1 MQNNDL
7 EKDLIEKSVL
17 IMKGV
22 TSLQEINRIL
32 GIEDSTSEK
41 WLELAEEN
49 IEPYKSY
56 AEELKLFLEKN
67 GLNYDSIVENDF
79 KIFKDNELDFL
90 LEDNYLFS
98 LENTREDKIS
108 ILKTRVHPENLR
120 DSIENLKK
128 QTSKLDDVFNLLMQL
143 DESALIGL
151 LDDGNFESKSKEEIT
166 DMIISDLRLKNID
179 KLIMNLESYLSD
191 LNEFNITSQLSE
203 NNVLKSVDG
212 DNVLKVVS
220 EDNALEVVSE
230 DNVLETVSD
239 EKVLKAVSEGNVLEA
254 DDNKAIEDDLGN
266 DSLNEGNFESF
277 VDGMMNDFLNAL
289 KEGKSEEEAMDISGV
304 NSITLMS
311 WKIMAE
317 SGDETFKKFH
327 DEYMNLMKNN

>member
-49 IEPYKSY
+49 IEPYKRY

-98 LENTREDKIS
+98 LDNTREDKIS

-151 LDDGNFESKSKEEIT
+151 LDDGNFESKSKEEIA
-166 DMIISDLRLKNID
+166 DKIISDLHLKNID

-212 DNVLKVVS
+212 DNVQKVVS
-220 EDNALEVVSE
+220 EDNA
-230 DNVLETVSD
+230 
-239 EKVLKAVSEGNVLEA
+239 LEA

>member
-98 LENTREDKIS
+98 LDNTREDKIS

-220 EDNALEVVSE
+220 EDN
-230 DNVLETVSD
+230 
-239 EKVLKAVSEGNVLEA
+239 VLEA
-254 DDNKAIEDDLGN
+254 DDNKVIEDDLGN

>member
-49 IEPYKSY
+49 IEPYKRY

-98 LENTREDKIS
+98 LDNTREDKIS

-151 LDDGNFESKSKEEIT
+151 LDDGNFESKSKEEIA
-166 DMIISDLRLKNID
+166 DKIISDLHLKNID

-230 DNVLETVSD
+230 D
-239 EKVLKAVSEGNVLEA
+239 NVLEA

>member
-98 LENTREDKIS
+98 LDNTREDKIS

-151 LDDGNFESKSKEEIT
+151 LDDGNFESKSKEEIA
-166 DMIISDLRLKNID
+166 DKIISDLHLKNID

-220 EDNALEVVSE
+220 EDNVHEVVSE
-230 DNVLETVSD
+230 D
-239 EKVLKAVSEGNVLEA
+239 NVLEA

>member
-7 EKDLIEKSVL
+7 EKDMIEKSVL

-32 GIEDSTSEK
+32 GIEDSTSKK

-49 IEPYKSY
+49 IEPYKRY

-128 QTSKLDDVFNLLMQL
+128 ETSKLDDVFNLLMQL

-151 LDDGNFESKSKEEIT
+151 LDDGNFESKSKEEIA
-166 DMIISDLRLKNID
+166 DKIISDLHLKNID

-212 DNVLKVVS
+212 DNVQKVVS
-220 EDNALEVVSE
+220 EDNA
-230 DNVLETVSD
+230 
-239 EKVLKAVSEGNVLEA
+239 LEA

>member
-120 DSIENLKK
+120 DSIENHKK

-220 EDNALEVVSE
+220 EDN
-230 DNVLETVSD
+230 
-239 EKVLKAVSEGNVLEA
+239 VLEA

>member
-128 QTSKLDDVFNLLMQL
+128 ETSKLDDVFNLLMQL

-220 EDNALEVVSE
+220 EDN
-230 DNVLETVSD
+230 VLETVSD
-239 EKVLKAVSEGNVLEA
+239 EKVLKAVSEDNVLEA

>member
-151 LDDGNFESKSKEEIT
+151 LDDGNFESKSKEEIA
-166 DMIISDLRLKNID
+166 DKIISDLHLKNID

-220 EDNALEVVSE
+220 EDNA
-230 DNVLETVSD
+230 
-239 EKVLKAVSEGNVLEA
+239 LEA

>member
-7 EKDLIEKSVL
+7 EKDMIEKSVL

-32 GIEDSTSEK
+32 GIEDSTSKK

-128 QTSKLDDVFNLLMQL
+128 ETSKLDDVFNLLMQL

-151 LDDGNFESKSKEEIT
+151 LDDGNFESKPKEEIA
-166 DMIISDLRLKNID
+166 DKIISDLHLKNID

-220 EDNALEVVSE
+220 ED
-230 DNVLETVSD
+230 
-239 EKVLKAVSEGNVLEA
+239 NVLEA

>member
-32 GIEDSTSEK
+32 GIEDSTSKK

-128 QTSKLDDVFNLLMQL
+128 ETSKLDDVFNLLMQL

-151 LDDGNFESKSKEEIT
+151 LDDGNFESKSKEEIA
-166 DMIISDLRLKNID
+166 DKIISDLHLKNID

-212 DNVLKVVS
+212 DNVL
-220 EDNALEVVSE
+220 EVVSE
-230 DNVLETVSD
+230 D
-239 EKVLKAVSEGNVLEA
+239 NVLEA
-254 DDNKAIEDDLGN
+254 DDNKAIEDDLVN

>member
-49 IEPYKSY
+49 IEPYKRY

-98 LENTREDKIS
+98 LDNTREDKIS

-151 LDDGNFESKSKEEIT
+151 LDDGNFESKSKEEIA
-166 DMIISDLRLKNID
+166 DKIISDLHLKNID

-220 EDNALEVVSE
+220 EDNA
-230 DNVLETVSD
+230 
-239 EKVLKAVSEGNVLEA
+239 LEA

>member
-151 LDDGNFESKSKEEIT
+151 LDDGNFESKSKEEIA
-166 DMIISDLRLKNID
+166 DKIISDLHLKNID

-220 EDNALEVVSE
+220 EDNVHEVVSE
-230 DNVLETVSD
+230 D
-239 EKVLKAVSEGNVLEA
+239 NVLEA

>member
-49 IEPYKSY
+49 IEPYKRY

-98 LENTREDKIS
+98 LDNTREDKIS

-151 LDDGNFESKSKEEIT
+151 LDDGNFESKSKEEIA
-166 DMIISDLRLKNID
+166 DKIISDLRLKNID

-220 EDNALEVVSE
+220 EDNVHEVVSE
-230 DNVLETVSD
+230 D
-239 EKVLKAVSEGNVLEA
+239 NVLEA

>member
-49 IEPYKSY
+49 IEPYKGY

-67 GLNYDSIVENDF
+67 GLKYDSIVENDF

-98 LENTREDKIS
+98 LDNTREDKIS

-220 EDNALEVVSE
+220 EDN
-230 DNVLETVSD
+230 
-239 EKVLKAVSEGNVLEA
+239 VLEA
-254 DDNKAIEDDLGN
+254 DDNKSIGDDSDN
-266 DSLNEGNFESF
+266 DSLNEGDFESF
-277 VDGMMNDFLNAL
+277 VDGMMNDFLDAL
-289 KEGKSEEEAMDISGV
+289 REGKSEEDAMDISGV

>member
-7 EKDLIEKSVL
+7 EKDMIEKSVL

-32 GIEDSTSEK
+32 GIEDSTSKK

-128 QTSKLDDVFNLLMQL
+128 ETSKLDDVFNLLMQL

-151 LDDGNFESKSKEEIT
+151 LDDGNFESKSKEEIA
-166 DMIISDLRLKNID
+166 DKIISDLHLKNID

-220 EDNALEVVSE
+220 EDN
-230 DNVLETVSD
+230 VLET
-239 EKVLKAVSEGNVLEA
+239 VSEGNVLEA

-266 DSLNEGNFESF
+266 DSLNDGNFESF

>member
-191 LNEFNITSQLSE
+191 LNDLNIQTPVSE
-203 NNVLKSVDG
+203 NNGLEP
-212 DNVLKVVS
+212 VV
-220 EDNALEVVSE
+220 E
-230 DNVLETVSD
+230 DNVFEQ
-239 EKVLKAVSEGNVLEA
+239 
-254 DDNKAIEDDLGN
+254 DDNKSIGDDSDN

-289 KEGKSEEEAMDISGV
+289 REGKSEEDAMDISGV

>member
-151 LDDGNFESKSKEEIT
+151 LDDGNFESKSKEEIA
-166 DMIISDLRLKNID
+166 DKIISDLHLKNID
-179 KLIMNLESYLSD
+179 KLIMNLESYLSY

-212 DNVLKVVS
+212 DNVLK
-220 EDNALEVVSE
+220 VVSE

-254 DDNKAIEDDLGN
+254 DDNKAIEDDLGD
-266 DSLNEGNFESF
+266 DSLNDGNFESF

>member
-7 EKDLIEKSVL
+7 EKDMIEKSVL

-32 GIEDSTSEK
+32 GIEDSTSKK

-128 QTSKLDDVFNLLMQL
+128 ETSKLDDVFNLLMQL

-151 LDDGNFESKSKEEIT
+151 LDDGNFESKSKEEIA
-166 DMIISDLRLKNID
+166 DKIISDLHLKNID

-220 EDNALEVVSE
+220 EDN
-230 DNVLETVSD
+230 
-239 EKVLKAVSEGNVLEA
+239 VLEA
-254 DDNKAIEDDLGN
+254 DDNKAIEDDLGS

>member
-128 QTSKLDDVFNLLMQL
+128 ETSKLDDVFNLLMQL

-151 LDDGNFESKSKEEIT
+151 LDDGNFESKSKEEIA
-166 DMIISDLRLKNID
+166 DKIISDLHLKNID

-220 EDNALEVVSE
+220 EDNA
-230 DNVLETVSD
+230 
-239 EKVLKAVSEGNVLEA
+239 LEA

>member
-7 EKDLIEKSVL
+7 EKDMIEKSVL

-151 LDDGNFESKSKEEIT
+151 LDDGNFESKSKEEIA
-166 DMIISDLRLKNID
+166 DKIISDLRLKNID

-220 EDNALEVVSE
+220 EDNA
-230 DNVLETVSD
+230 
-239 EKVLKAVSEGNVLEA
+239 LEA

>member
-98 LENTREDKIS
+98 LDNTREDKIS

-151 LDDGNFESKSKEEIT
+151 LDDGNFESKSKEEIA
-166 DMIISDLRLKNID
+166 DKIISDLRLKNID

-212 DNVLKVVS
+212 DNVL
-220 EDNALEVVSE
+220 
-230 DNVLETVSD
+230 
-239 EKVLKAVSEGNVLEA
+239 EA
-254 DDNKAIEDDLGN
+254 DDNKVIEDDLGN

>member
-128 QTSKLDDVFNLLMQL
+128 ETSKLDDVFNLLMQL

-151 LDDGNFESKSKEEIT
+151 LDDGNFESKSKEEIA
-166 DMIISDLRLKNID
+166 DKIISDLHLKNID

-220 EDNALEVVSE
+220 EDN
-230 DNVLETVSD
+230 VLETVSD
-239 EKVLKAVSEGNVLEA
+239 EKVLKAVSEGNFLEV

-266 DSLNEGNFESF
+266 DSLNDGNFESF

-289 KEGKSEEEAMDISGV
+289 KEGKSEEDAMDISGV

-317 SGDETFKKFH
+317 SGDDTFKKFH

>member
-7 EKDLIEKSVL
+7 EKDMIEKSVL

-128 QTSKLDDVFNLLMQL
+128 ETSKLDDVFNLLMQL

-151 LDDGNFESKSKEEIT
+151 LDDGNFESKSKEEIA
-166 DMIISDLRLKNID
+166 DKVISNLHLKNID

-220 EDNALEVVSE
+220 EDNVLEVVSE
-230 DNVLETVSD
+230 D
-239 EKVLKAVSEGNVLEA
+239 NVLEA

-266 DSLNEGNFESF
+266 DSLNDGNFESF

-289 KEGKSEEEAMDISGV
+289 KEGKSEEDAMDISGV

>member
-49 IEPYKSY
+49 IEPYKRY

-98 LENTREDKIS
+98 LDNTREDKIS

-230 DNVLETVSD
+230 DNVLE
-239 EKVLKAVSEGNVLEA
+239 A

-289 KEGKSEEEAMDISGV
+289 KEGKSEEDAMDISGV

>member
-7 EKDLIEKSVL
+7 EKDMIEKSVL

-32 GIEDSTSEK
+32 GIEDSTSKK

-151 LDDGNFESKSKEEIT
+151 LDDGNFESKSKEEIA
-166 DMIISDLRLKNID
+166 DKIISDLHLKNID

-212 DNVLKVVS
+212 DNVLKSVDGDNVLKVVS
-220 EDNALEVVSE
+220 EDNA
-230 DNVLETVSD
+230 
-239 EKVLKAVSEGNVLEA
+239 LEA

>member
-98 LENTREDKIS
+98 LDNTREDKIS

-151 LDDGNFESKSKEEIT
+151 LDDGNFESKSKEEIA
-166 DMIISDLRLKNID
+166 DKIISDLHLKNID

-212 DNVLKVVS
+212 DNVL
-220 EDNALEVVSE
+220 EVVSE
-230 DNVLETVSD
+230 D
-239 EKVLKAVSEGNVLEA
+239 NVLEA

>member
-1 MQNNDL
+1 VECVGSMERSDTLNRL
-7 EKDLIEKSVL
+7 RELVKWFYEKFPS
-17 IMKGV
+17 G
-22 TSLQEINRIL
+22 
-32 GIEDSTSEK
+32 G
-41 WLELAEEN
+41 
-49 IEPYKSY
+49 
-56 AEELKLFLEKN
+56 FLH
-67 GLNYDSIVENDF
+67 IV
-79 KIFKDNELDFL
+79 
-90 LEDNYLFS
+90 
-98 LENTREDKIS
+98 
-108 ILKTRVHPENLR
+108 
-120 DSIENLKK
+120 
-128 QTSKLDDVFNLLMQL
+128 
-143 DESALIGL
+143 

-220 EDNALEVVSE
+220 ED
-230 DNVLETVSD
+230 
-239 EKVLKAVSEGNVLEA
+239 NVLEA

>member
-128 QTSKLDDVFNLLMQL
+128 QTSKLDDVSNLLMQL
-143 DESALIGL
+143 DESTLIGL
-151 LDDGNFESKSKEEIT
+151 LDDGNFESKSKEEIA
-166 DMIISDLRLKNID
+166 DKIISDLHLKNID

-230 DNVLETVSD
+230 DNVLE
-239 EKVLKAVSEGNVLEA
+239 A
-254 DDNKAIEDDLGN
+254 DDNKSIEDDLGN

>member
-49 IEPYKSY
+49 IEPYKRY

-151 LDDGNFESKSKEEIT
+151 LDDGNFESKSKEEIA
-166 DMIISDLRLKNID
+166 DKIISDLRLKNID

-220 EDNALEVVSE
+220 ED
-230 DNVLETVSD
+230 
-239 EKVLKAVSEGNVLEA
+239 NVLEA

>member
-67 GLNYDSIVENDF
+67 GLNYDNIVENDF

-98 LENTREDKIS
+98 LDNTREDKIS

-151 LDDGNFESKSKEEIT
+151 LDDGNFESKSKEEIA
-166 DMIISDLRLKNID
+166 DKIISDLHLKNID

-203 NNVLKSVDG
+203 NNVLKYVDGDNVLKSVDG

-220 EDNALEVVSE
+220 ED
-230 DNVLETVSD
+230 
-239 EKVLKAVSEGNVLEA
+239 NVLEA

>member
-1 MQNNDL
+1 
-7 EKDLIEKSVL
+7 
-17 IMKGV
+17 
-22 TSLQEINRIL
+22 
-32 GIEDSTSEK
+32 
-41 WLELAEEN
+41 
-49 IEPYKSY
+49 
-56 AEELKLFLEKN
+56 
-67 GLNYDSIVENDF
+67 
-79 KIFKDNELDFL
+79 
-90 LEDNYLFS
+90 
-98 LENTREDKIS
+98 
-108 ILKTRVHPENLR
+108 
-120 DSIENLKK
+120 K

-151 LDDGNFESKSKEEIT
+151 LDDGNFESKSKEEIA
-166 DMIISDLRLKNID
+166 DKIISDLRLKNID

-212 DNVLKVVS
+212 DNVL
-220 EDNALEVVSE
+220 
-230 DNVLETVSD
+230 
-239 EKVLKAVSEGNVLEA
+239 EA
-254 DDNKAIEDDLGN
+254 DDNKVIEDDLGN

>member
-98 LENTREDKIS
+98 LDNTREDKIS

-151 LDDGNFESKSKEEIT
+151 LDDGNFESKSKEEIA
-166 DMIISDLRLKNID
+166 DKIISDLHLKNID

-212 DNVLKVVS
+212 D
-220 EDNALEVVSE
+220 
-230 DNVLETVSD
+230 
-239 EKVLKAVSEGNVLEA
+239 NVLEA

>member
-49 IEPYKSY
+49 IEPYKRY

-98 LENTREDKIS
+98 LDNTREDKIS

-151 LDDGNFESKSKEEIT
+151 LDDGNFESKSKEEIA
-166 DMIISDLRLKNID
+166 DKIISDLHLKNID

-220 EDNALEVVSE
+220 ED
-230 DNVLETVSD
+230 
-239 EKVLKAVSEGNVLEA
+239 NVLEA

>member
-7 EKDLIEKSVL
+7 EKDMIEKSVL

-32 GIEDSTSEK
+32 GIEDSTSKK

-128 QTSKLDDVFNLLMQL
+128 ETSKLDDVFNLLMQL

-151 LDDGNFESKSKEEIT
+151 LDDGNFESKSKEEIA
-166 DMIISDLRLKNID
+166 DKIISDLHLKNID

-212 DNVLKVVS
+212 DNVQKVVS
-220 EDNALEVVSE
+220 EDNA
-230 DNVLETVSD
+230 
-239 EKVLKAVSEGNVLEA
+239 LEA

>member
-98 LENTREDKIS
+98 LDNTREDKIS

-151 LDDGNFESKSKEEIT
+151 LDDGNFESKSKEEIA
-166 DMIISDLRLKNID
+166 DKIISDLRLKNID

-230 DNVLETVSD
+230 D
-239 EKVLKAVSEGNVLEA
+239 NVLEA

>member
-98 LENTREDKIS
+98 LDNTREDKIS

-230 DNVLETVSD
+230 DNVLE
-239 EKVLKAVSEGNVLEA
+239 A
-254 DDNKAIEDDLGN
+254 DDNKVIEDDLGN

>member
-32 GIEDSTSEK
+32 GIEDSTSKK

-128 QTSKLDDVFNLLMQL
+128 ETSKLDDVFNLLMQL

-151 LDDGNFESKSKEEIT
+151 LDDGNFESKSKEEIA
-166 DMIISDLRLKNID
+166 DKIISDLHLKNID

-212 DNVLKVVS
+212 DNVL
-220 EDNALEVVSE
+220 EVVSE
-230 DNVLETVSD
+230 D
-239 EKVLKAVSEGNVLEA
+239 NVLEA

>member
-7 EKDLIEKSVL
+7 EKDMIEKSVL

-32 GIEDSTSEK
+32 GIEDSTSKK

-128 QTSKLDDVFNLLMQL
+128 ETSKLDDVFNLLMQL

-151 LDDGNFESKSKEEIT
+151 LDDGNFESKSKEEIA
-166 DMIISDLRLKNID
+166 DKIISNLHLKNID

-220 EDNALEVVSE
+220 EDN
-230 DNVLETVSD
+230 VLETVSD
-239 EKVLKAVSEGNVLEA
+239 EKVLKAVSEDNVLEA

>member
-151 LDDGNFESKSKEEIT
+151 LDDGNFESKSKEEIA
-166 DMIISDLRLKNID
+166 DKIISDLHLKNID

-212 DNVLKVVS
+212 DNVL
-220 EDNALEVVSE
+220 
-230 DNVLETVSD
+230 
-239 EKVLKAVSEGNVLEA
+239 EA
-254 DDNKAIEDDLGN
+254 DDNKVIEDDLGN